1 MYSLTAGLFHRAI
14 SQSGNALA
22 QWALSPNGTTRYQAE
37 KLAALLGCPTEPSN
51 DLISCLRKKDAADI
65 IATDQAFFVSN
76 FVKIT

>member
-1 MYSLTAGLFHRAI
+1 LFHRAI

-37 KLAALLGCPTEPSN
+37 KLAALLGCPTEPSK
-51 DLISCLRKKDAADI
+51 DLVSCLRKKDAADI
-65 IATDQAFFVSN
+65 IATDKAFLVSN